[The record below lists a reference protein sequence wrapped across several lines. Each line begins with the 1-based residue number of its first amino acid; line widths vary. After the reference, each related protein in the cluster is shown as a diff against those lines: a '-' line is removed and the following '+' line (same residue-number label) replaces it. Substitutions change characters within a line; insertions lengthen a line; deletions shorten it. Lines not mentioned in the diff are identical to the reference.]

1 MAVREL
7 GVDRILF
14 ATDMT
19 MEGGVGKILGADL
32 TEAQKE
38 KIFWKNFQKILDKRQ
53 RRSRPQER

>member
-32 TEAQKE
+32 TQTQKE
-38 KIFWKNFQKILDKRQ
+38 KIFWRNFQHILDRRQ
-53 RRSRPQER
+53 RRPSPL

>member
-1 MAVREL
+1 
-7 GVDRILF
+7 
-14 ATDMT
+14 